1 MKKQIKSKISIISL
15 ILLLTISTFIIALP
29 TATAQAETVQS
40 YPFIGATPNPVGVN
54 QAVLLHVGIS
64 QQLSSSDMGWEGL
77 SVTIVRPDGQTDTIS
92 NIRTDSTG
100 GTGRNYV
107 PTMVGTYQ
115 LQTHF
120 PEQTI
125 YIQPFFSPTGYN
137 VTYAA
142 SNSEVIELVVQE
154 DPIPYY
160 PGHPL
165 PDEYWTRPIN
175 AQFFEWNAIS
185 GDWLKPAGSY
195 TMPPIPKYHPYNED
209 APETAHILWT
219 KPYTQGGLAGGEMGD
234 LQYEMGDAYE
244 LKFMGSVIMSGIL
257 FYNRFEDRG
266 GTNLDQD
273 VVAVDLRTGEEL
285 WVKNWNNERLDFGQ
299 VFYWDSYNY
308 HGVFGYLWTE
318 QSGTWKAY
326 DPLSGRWEYT
336 MTNVPSGWNLYGP
349 KGEIYRYTLNLNAGT
364 LSLWNSSRVVSNAGS
379 WRPQGNTYNA
389 TNGIEWT
396 IDIPTGLPGSL
407 CTYFLFDR
415 ILGSTSS
422 GLLVDPS
429 TEVTSWAISVAPG
442 HEGALLFN
450 KTVSITQEPVTGVW
464 CDASIE
470 DKIFV
475 VSAKENRRYYGFSLD
490 TGDLV
495 WTTEPE
501 TYLSFYDKW
510 FGPAIGYGK
519 FYTGRASGI
528 VTCYDLATGNKLW
541 TYNVRDEYAEILWS
555 NNFPIEYHFLA
566 DGKICLSYGEHSP
579 INPTGRGAPMVVLNA
594 TTGEEIWKLSWFNN
608 WWGGHVMIGDSIM
621 VGMNGYDNR
630 LYSIGKGPSA
640 ITAETTL
647 AVVPKYTGVS
657 LRGTVMDVSP
667 GTQDY
672 AIAARFPNGV
682 PAVADDDMT
691 DWMQYVYMQYQR
703 PTDTMGVPVR
713 IQIVDPAGTY
723 AWIGTATSDS
733 YGNYEYSFI
742 PQMEGTYTI
751 IATFIGSKAYWGS
764 QMTTYLTV
772 GPATPTV
779 TIPSYPGY
787 QGPSAQDVA
796 QNVVNS
802 LPDNPT
808 PEQISQAVVSQLP
821 EYPEPTEIPEY
832 TTIDLIIIVALVAV
846 AVLVVFTLYKVSK
859 LK

>member
-764 QMTTYLTV
+764 QQTTYLTV
-772 GPATPTV
+772 GPATAAYP
-779 TIPSYPGY
+779 TIPPYPGY

-796 QNVVNS
+796 NSVVAS
-802 LPDNPT
+802 LPADAT
-808 PEQISQAVVSQLP
+808 PQQVAQAVVNAMP
-821 EYPEPTEIPEY
+821 EYPEPTVVPEY
-832 TTIDLIIIVALVAV
+832 ATMDIVLAILIAIAIVIGIIIL
-846 AVLVVFTLYKVSK
+846 FRKPK
-859 LK
+859 

>member
-1 MKKQIKSKISIISL
+1 MKKQIKSKISIMSL
-15 ILLLTISTFIIALP
+15 ILLLTISAFIVALP
-29 TATAQAETVQS
+29 TASAQAEGVKT

-54 QAVLLHVGIS
+54 QQVLLHVGIS
-64 QQLSSSDMGWEGL
+64 QQRSSADQGWEGL
-77 SVTIVRPDGQTDTIS
+77 SVTIIKPDGQTETLS

-120 PEQTI
+120 PEQQI
-125 YIQPFFSPTGYN
+125 YVVPFFSPTGYN
-137 VTYAA
+137 VTYLA
-142 SNSEVIELVVQE
+142 SDSEVIELVVQE
-154 DPIPYY
+154 EQVPYY

-175 AQFFEWNAIS
+175 AQFFEWNTIS

-244 LKFMGSVIMSGIL
+244 LKFIGSVIIGGVL
-257 FYNRFEDRG
+257 YYNRFEDRG

-285 WVKNWNNERLDFGQ
+285 WVKNWNNQRLDFGQ

-308 HGVFGYLWTE
+308 HGIFGYLWTE
-318 QSGTWKAY
+318 QGGTWNAY
-326 DPLSGRWEYT
+326 DPLTGRWEYS

-349 KGEIYRYTLNLNAGT
+349 KGEIFRYTLNLNAGT

-396 IDIPTGLPGSL
+396 VDIPTGLPGSL
-407 CTYFLFDR
+407 AYYFLFDR
-415 ILGSTSS
+415 IIGSTAS
-422 GLLVDPS
+422 GLFGTTSPD
-429 TEVTSWAISVAPG
+429 VTSWAISVAPG
-442 HEGALLFN
+442 HEGALIFN
-450 KTVSITQEPVTGVW
+450 TTTTLPESGLTLVYA
-464 CDASIE
+464 DASIE
-470 DKIFV
+470 DNVMII
-475 VSAKENRRYYGFSLD
+475 SAKENLKYYGFSLD
-490 TGDLV
+490 TGNLI
-495 WTTEPE
+495 WTTTPEP
-501 TYLSFYDKW
+501 YLSVYDKW
-510 FGPAIGYGK
+510 YGNCYGYGN
-519 FYTGRASGI
+519 FYTGRASGQ
-528 VTCYDLATGNKLW
+528 VNCYDLETGNRLW
-541 TYNVRDEYAEILWS
+541 TYDVKDPYAEILWS
-555 NNFPIEYHFLA
+555 NNFPIEFHFIA
-566 DGKICLSYGEHSP
+566 DGKVVVSYGEHSP

-608 WWGGHVMIGDSIM
+608 WWGGVVMIGDSIM

-630 LYSIGKGPSA
+630 LYAMGKGPSA
-640 ITAETTL
+640 TTAETTL
-647 AVVPKYTGVS
+647 AVVPRYTGVS
-657 LRGTVMDVSP
+657 IRGTVMDASP
-667 GTQDY
+667 GTEDY
-672 AIAARFPNGV
+672 AIKARFPNGL
-682 PAVADDDMT
+682 PAVADEHMT

-723 AWIGTATSDS
+723 AWIGTATTDS

-764 QMTTYLTV
+764 QQTTYLTV

-779 TIPSYPGY
+779 SIPPYPGY

-796 QNVVNS
+796 NSVVAS
-802 LPDNPT
+802 LPADAT
-808 PEQISQAVVSQLP
+808 PQQVAQAVVNAMP
-821 EYPEPTEIPEY
+821 EYPEPTVVPEY
-832 TTIDLIIIVALVAV
+832 TTMDIVLAILIAIAIVIGIIIL
-846 AVLVVFTLYKVSK
+846 FRKPK
-859 LK
+859 

>member
-15 ILLLTISTFIIALP
+15 ILLLTISTFIIALQ